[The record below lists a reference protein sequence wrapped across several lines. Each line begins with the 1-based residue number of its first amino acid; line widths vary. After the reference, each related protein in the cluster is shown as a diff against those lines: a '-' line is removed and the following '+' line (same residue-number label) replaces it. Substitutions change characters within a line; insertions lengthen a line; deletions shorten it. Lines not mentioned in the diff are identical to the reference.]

1 MSLVTIATGYSPARA
16 LPNTT
21 PITPADTLTS
31 LATYPPPHHS
41 FMAAAAAAVQ
51 NTSKHATGPAPPTWS
66 PDTGLFT
73 GKRILNETTKHCDS
87 KCS

>member
-1 MSLVTIATGYSPARA
+1 
-16 LPNTT
+16 
-21 PITPADTLTS
+21 
-31 LATYPPPHHS
+31 
-41 FMAAAAAAVQ
+41 MAAAAAAVQ

-73 GKRILNETTKHCDS
+73 GKQILNETTKHCDS